1 MRQPQRGNPR
11 TKQQQ
16 RRSCL
21 VPIIVGMVGLLLV
34 CGAYVLFMRPFVSGY
49 VAQEY
54 LEGQVDA
61 LLPPAIAAMPAGEHT
76 LDEQQINAYLAAEQP
91 SLEPLESA
99 TIHFV
104 PGQVQADITAYG
116 VPNHITLGLA
126 VVDGQIVVVDPHL
139 SGPLE
144 MMISFDDMVRV
155 LESQLNEQMQQA
167 GRTMHDIRIE
177 PGRMVVVVE

>member
-1 MRQPQRGNPR
+1 
-11 TKQQQ
+11 
-16 RRSCL
+16 
-21 VPIIVGMVGLLLV
+21 
-34 CGAYVLFMRPFVSGY
+34 
-49 VAQEY
+49 
-54 LEGQVDA
+54 
-61 LLPPAIAAMPAGEHT
+61 
-76 LDEQQINAYLAAEQP
+76 
-91 SLEPLESA
+91 
-99 TIHFV
+99 
-104 PGQVQADITAYG
+104 VQADITAYG